1 MSLESS
7 SKQESRMSGEAVAIL
22 ARGLERIVGDLGEQ
36 YSRLMSLAQA
46 RLGAMRR
53 ADPAALGACITQ
65 ENLAVQEIV
74 EIEKRRVRV
83 VGELAGAL
91 GSREGVGTGLLW
103 IAERIDGA
111 VGERLMAKAQ
121 NLRELLE
128 QVRRANEVGAVV
140 AERLARHM
148 EGLWAQVAAT
158 LNHSKTYGRMGA
170 VQPGPRVVSAL
181 DMTS

>member
-1 MSLESS
+1 MSADRSS
-7 SKQESRMSGEAVAIL
+7 RNEPRLSGEAIAIL
-22 ARGLERIVGDLGEQ
+22 ARGLERIVSDLGEQ
-36 YSRLMSLAQA
+36 YSRLKSLAQA

-53 ADPAALGACITQ
+53 ADPAALSACVSQ

-111 VGERLMAKAQ
+111 VGERLTTKAQ
-121 NLRELLE
+121 NLRDQMEE
-128 QVRRANEVGAVV
+128 VRRINEVGAVV

>member
-1 MSLESS
+1 MSAESAAKHEQS
-7 SKQESRMSGEAVAIL
+7 ISGEAAAIL

-36 YSRLMSLAQA
+36 YARLKSLAQA

-53 ADPAALGACITQ
+53 ADPAALGACISQ
-65 ENLAVQEIV
+65 ENMAVQEIV
-74 EIEKRRVRV
+74 EIEKRRVRI
-83 VGELAGAL
+83 VGELATML
-91 GSREGVGTGLLW
+91 GSREGVGTGVQW

-111 VGERLMAKAQ
+111 VGERLTTKAQ
-121 NLRELLE
+121 KLRDEME
-128 QVRRANEVGAVV
+128 QVRRLNEVGSVV

-181 DMTS
+181 DLTS

>member
-1 MSLESS
+1 MAVDTKIKRPQPTSS
-7 SKQESRMSGEAVAIL
+7 EAVALL
-22 ARGLERIVGDLGEQ
+22 ARGLERILGDLGEQ
-36 YSRLMSLAQA
+36 YARLHSLAQA
-46 RLGAMRR
+46 RLSAMRR
-53 ADPAALGACITQ
+53 ADPAALGACISQ

-74 EIEKRRVRV
+74 EIEKRRVRI
-83 VGELAGAL
+83 VGDLASML
-91 GSREGVGTGLLW
+91 GSTKGVGTGLLW

-111 VGERLMAKAQ
+111 IGERLTTKAQ
-121 NLRELLE
+121 QLREAME
-128 QVRRANEVGAVV
+128 AVRRLNEVGAVV

-181 DMTS
+181 DLTS